1 MKKITSLIL
10 TLCLLSLFCAYFGV
24 SAASTDVSEGAS
36 YTLVTP
42 ASEGYPDDGK
52 KLTNGKFGTHQEGLD
67 GYYAGG
73 DYVGFNKAELNSDGN
88 FTILVDL
95 GKVYDNLT
103 EFSLGYLNEP
113 SVGITA
119 PKSVAF
125 SVSTERNGN
134 YKDLGKVDTTPS
146 NPDASATYE
155 KTLETES
162 VAGRYVLVTVTPAGY
177 TDESGAYIAVPWTFV
192 DEITVRANANGSTSG
207 EASGETSPETSGD
220 TSTPTVD
227 ETPDTPQTGDGTV
240 IFAFVL
246 LALSAFAM
254 MVALFSFKRNR
265 EF

>member
-1 MKKITSLIL
+1 MKKITSFIL
-10 TLCLLSLFCAYFGV
+10 TLCLLSVCCAYFGA
-24 SAASTDVSEGAS
+24 SAATTEVSKGAS

-52 KLTNGKFGTHQEGLD
+52 KLTNGKHGTHQEGLD

-73 DYVGFNKAELNSDGN
+73 DYVGFNKSELNSDGN

-103 EFSLGYLNEP
+103 EFSLGYLNET

-119 PKSVAF
+119 PKSVSF
-125 SVSTERNGN
+125 SVSTERNGK
-134 YKDLGKVDTTPS
+134 YTDLGKVDTVPS

-155 KTLETES
+155 KTLETEP
-162 VAGRYVLVTVTPAGY
+162 ATGRYVLVTVTPSGY
-177 TDESGAYIAVPWTFV
+177 DSDGTYIAVPWTFI
-192 DEITVRANANGSTSG
+192 DEITVRANANVP
-207 EASGETSPETSGD
+207 GETNPDNSSEGSAPDS
-220 TSTPTVD
+220 SAPTAD
-227 ETPDTPQTGDGTV
+227 EIPDTPATGDSTV

-254 MVALFSFKRNR
+254 MFALFSVKKSRDF
-265 EF
+265 

>member
-1 MKKITSLIL
+1 MKKTTTLIL
-10 TLCLLSLFCAYFGV
+10 TLCLLFILCASFGA
-24 SAASTDVSEGAS
+24 SAAATEVSKGAS

-52 KLTNGKFGTHQEGLD
+52 KLTNGKHGTHQEGLD

-88 FTILVDL
+88 FTVIVDL

-119 PKSVAF
+119 PKSVSF

-155 KTLETES
+155 KTLETKPTT
-162 VAGRYVLVTVTPAGY
+162 GRYVLVAITPAGY
-177 TDESGAYIAVPWTFV
+177 TDESGAYIAVPWTFI
-192 DEITVRANANGSTSG
+192 DEITVRANAN
-207 EASGETSPETSGD
+207 APGETNPDNSATESSTPES
-220 TSTPTVD
+220 STPTGD
-227 ETPDTPQTGDGTV
+227 EAPDTPATGDSTV

-246 LALSAFAM
+246 LALAAFGM
-254 MVALFSFKRNR
+254 MFALFSVKKSRDF
-265 EF
+265 